1 LPLAPAKS
9 GPYHRTMKAFLSL
22 LLSGAALVL
31 TGCESD
37 VAPAPRESQAGRVP
51 GQLVQPDRS
60 DDPVIQENTR
70 VGY

>member
-1 LPLAPAKS
+1 
-9 GPYHRTMKAFLSL
+9 MKAFLATIL
-22 LLSGAALVL
+22 LAGAALAL

-60 DDPVIQENTR
+60 EDPIIQENTR

>member
-1 LPLAPAKS
+1 MHLRRAVRITA
-9 GPYHRTMKAFLSL
+9 GMKAFLATI
-22 LLSGAALVL
+22 LLSGAAFALA
-31 TGCESD
+31 GCESD

-51 GQLVQPDRS
+51 GQLLQPDRS